1 MFCLRYQ
8 KKKSFAYILCTTIL
22 NINIIIV
29 VFHFFF
35 ALPYRHLPRTLSAE
49 KVKTFQKYSIIYVWA
64 FF

>member
-49 KVKTFQKYSIIYVWA
+49 KVKTF
-64 FF
+64 